1 MNGINSVYFEHFERL
16 KTELEGDW
24 ELESLSGDI
33 PQQDNSSD
41 CGVFSCKFA
50 DYISLGYDEP
60 SKFNFKARNMPSF
73 RKLICYYITKGELP
87 VPSF

>member
-1 MNGINSVYFEHFERL
+1 MLCSISYAEHNERL
-16 KTELEGDW
+16 KTELADGW

-87 VPSF
+87 LPSF